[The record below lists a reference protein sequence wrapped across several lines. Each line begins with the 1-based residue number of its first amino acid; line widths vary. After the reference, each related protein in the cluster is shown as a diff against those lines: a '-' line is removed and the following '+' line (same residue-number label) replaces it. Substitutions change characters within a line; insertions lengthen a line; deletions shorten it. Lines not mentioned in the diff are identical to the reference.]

1 MAKSKKEKSLEQRLD
16 EALVRENEWPYKVP
30 ENWVWVKLEYIAQWG
45 SGGTPSRNKKEYYN
59 GTIKWIKTGELKN
72 EIIFDTEEK
81 ITESG
86 LKKSS
91 AKLFP
96 KNSVAV
102 AMYGAT
108 IGQIGILG
116 VEAATN
122 QACAVAIPHKDI
134 LDHVYLF
141 YYLISEKDNFIKL
154 GKGGAQPNISQ
165 TIIKNYKSPL
175 PPFGEQ
181 NRIVRKL
188 SSMLAKLKEA
198 RELVQEAK
206 DSFENRRA
214 TILNKAFTGEL
225 TKKWRDENPTDEM
238 SVENIFSKII
248 KNKINSTRHSKKK
261 TQLDLK
267 LSRDEI
273 PYTIPDSWK
282 WSKFESA
289 CKAIKDGTHFSPK
302 NQYNEPGKDRYLYLT
317 SKNIRDYGLD
327 LKNVRYIDGKT
338 HNDIFLR
345 CDPELGDILLVKD
358 GAKTGTVTINTID
371 EEFSLLSSVAVL
383 KVFKKTILP
392 KFIEYFIK
400 SPKGKNIIFAKIA
413 GSAITRITL
422 TKINKF
428 PLPIAPYEE
437 QKEIVRVLDKV
448 FENEFNVNL
457 LLDMKN
463 QIDLIEKSIL
473 SKAFRGELD
482 TNDLNDEPAIK
493 LLEKALQSKKLI
505 PAKTKTRRKGITG
518 RQIISTSLDEFSE
531 NAQALLKDI
540 KRLFGNTDFNAE
552 KLRDKS
558 NLPYED
564 FKNSLF
570 ELLESK
576 LTMEFDENEEVI
588 RYQLKK

>member
-1 MAKSKKEKSLEQRLD
+1 MAKTKKEKSLKQILD
-16 EALVRENEWPYKVP
+16 EALVKENEWPYRIP
-30 ENWVWVKLEYIAQWG
+30 ENWVWVKLDKISVINMGQSPKSIYVNDNRQ
-45 SGGTPSRNKKEYYN
+45 GTPLIGGPNDMGESYPEISRYTSKANKFSKVGDIIITVRATLGKMNFSDGEYCL
-59 GTIKWIKTGELKN
+59 GRGVAGIRPL
-72 EIIFDTEEK
+72 FVD
-81 ITESG
+81 
-86 LKKSS
+86 
-91 AKLFP
+91 AKFLR
-96 KNSVAV
+96 
-102 AMYGAT
+102 
-108 IGQIGILG
+108 
-116 VEAATN
+116 
-122 QACAVAIPHKDI
+122 
-134 LDHVYLF
+134 
-141 YYLISEKDNFIKL
+141 YYLGTLESYLYEISTGTTFT
-154 GKGGAQPNISQ
+154 QIS
-165 TIIKNYKSPL
+165 KNDLSNLRIPYTPL
-175 PPFGEQ
+175 EEQ
-181 NRIVRKL
+181 KRIVKKL
-188 SSMLAKLKEA
+188 SSMLNKLKEA
-198 RELVQEAK
+198 KELIQEAK

-214 TILNKAFTGEL
+214 AILNKAFTCEL
-225 TKKWRDENPTDEM
+225 TKKWRDENPTDEL

-327 LKNVRYIDGKT
+327 LKNVRYIAGKT

-518 RQIISTSLDEFSE
+518 KQIISTSLDEFSE